1 MFFVYFILA
10 NVERMNKFKDFEVIP
25 DIFDHLP
32 RQVLE
37 VYSAYFLYLIRC
49 LYINQMWLKV
59 HWEHAKANF
68 GNEITP
74 YSMRHPPKVCWDA
87 DSDSFYT
94 LIMTDPD
101 APSRQ
106 NPKFREWHHWL
117 VVNIPGSQVNMGE
130 VKSEYIGAGPPQGTG
145 SAINLNHHLF

>member
-1 MFFVYFILA
+1 
-10 NVERMNKFKDFEVIP
+10 
-25 DIFDHLP
+25 
-32 RQVLE
+32 
-37 VYSAYFLYLIRC
+37 
-49 LYINQMWLKV
+49 
-59 HWEHAKANF
+59 
-68 GNEITP
+68 
-74 YSMRHPPKVCWDA
+74 MRHQPKVCWDA

-101 APSRQ
+101 APSRH

-145 SAINLNHHLF
+145 RERN